1 MKIFTENN
9 TAQSL
14 FVSGLNSQQF
24 VPSMQK
30 QWYVIYAK
38 PRQEEVAKL
47 HLERQSFEVYL
58 PRLEVTKR
66 CKSEL
71 VATVEPFFPRYLFIH
86 LDLQAEDWSPIR
98 STRGVCGLVRFD
110 GVPKSVPSA
119 FIQYLIQSENSQQ
132 LQSIDR
138 KPWKAGD
145 KVEIEQGPFSGYSC
159 IFQGQRSADRVT
171 VLLNIVGKQTRTT
184 ILKQD
189 LKLPQYA

>member
-1 MKIFTENN
+1 MKTFTEDN
-9 TAQSL
+9 TAQTYSAN
-14 FVSGLNSQQF
+14 GLNSQEF
-24 VPSMQK
+24 VSPVQRH
-30 QWYVIYAK
+30 WYVIYAK

-66 CKSEL
+66 CKSGL

-86 LDLQAEDWSPIR
+86 LDLQTEDWSPIR
-98 STRGVCGLVRFD
+98 STRGVCGLVRFE
-110 GVPKSVPSA
+110 GIPKSVPSA
-119 FIQYLIQSENSQQ
+119 LIQYLIQNENSQQ

-138 KPWKAGD
+138 NTWKQGD